1 LWRIERGK
9 NTVSF
14 NVCECVYER
23 GSVCGRDGI
32 KVKGFVVRCDVK
44 TIKFFVEDRKMKKV
58 LVLLMVAALATVSQ
72 AVVIDSFVNADFDS
86 GAVTSWPFVGF
97 DAPWTTEIIGWT
109 NYRDGAAGPLND
121 AGVEGPGAW
130 WSPYETNA
138 AFMSPGDAAYTMS
151 TYTIQAGD
159 VYTISFYAC
168 EWDWNNNLAGQWTAT
183 LFYDNPANVIGSY
196 VQDVAGWWT
205 AYSGATGIA
214 ATAASVGGKLGIL
227 MTNMGAGIVQI
238 DEIAVAVPE
247 PATMAL
253 LGLGAL
259 AAVRKRK

>member
-1 LWRIERGK
+1 
-9 NTVSF
+9 
-14 NVCECVYER
+14 
-23 GSVCGRDGI
+23 
-32 KVKGFVVRCDVK
+32 
-44 TIKFFVEDRKMKKV
+44 MKKV
-58 LVLLMVAALATVSQ
+58 LVLLMVAVLATVSQ
-72 AVVIDSFVNADFDS
+72 AAVINSFVNLDFDS
-86 GAVTSWPFVGF
+86 GGVSGPFKGF
-97 DAPWTTEIIGWT
+97 DAPDAPEIVGWT
-109 NYRDGAAGPLND
+109 NYRNGVAGPLND

-159 VYTISFYAC
+159 VYNISFYAC
-168 EWDWNNNLAGQWTAT
+168 EWDWDGTLAGQWSAT

-196 VQDVAGWWT
+196 VQGVTGWWT
-205 AYSGATGIA
+205 AYSDTTGIA
-214 ATAASVGGKLGIL
+214 ATAASVGGTLGIL
-227 MTNMGAGIVQI
+227 MTNTGAGIVQL
-238 DEIAVAVPE
+238 DETTVAVPE

>member
-1 LWRIERGK
+1 
-9 NTVSF
+9 
-14 NVCECVYER
+14 
-23 GSVCGRDGI
+23 
-32 KVKGFVVRCDVK
+32 
-44 TIKFFVEDRKMKKV
+44 MKKV

-72 AVVIDSFVNADFDS
+72 AAVIGSFENIDFDS
-86 GAVTSWPFVGF
+86 GGVTTPGPFKGF
-97 DAPWTTEIIGWT
+97 DAPDAPEIIGWT
-109 NYRDGAAGPLND
+109 NYSAASLTD

-138 AFMSPGDAAYTMS
+138 AFMASGDAAYTMS

-159 VYTISFYAC
+159 VYNISFYAC
-168 EWDWNNNLAGQWTAT
+168 EWDWDGTLAGQWTAT
-183 LFYDNPANVIGSY
+183 LFYDDPANVIGSY

-205 AYSGATGIA
+205 AYSDATTGIA
-214 ATAASVGGKLGIL
+214 ATPASVGGTLGIL
-227 MTNMGAGIVQI
+227 MTNTGAGIVQI